1 MCNSAAKPDPTR
13 PTRTFAMS
21 ALLSEW
27 ARILYGNPV
36 DWFAAEH
43 HARFTLPWTGRVGSE
58 HFASCRGG
66 VIQLHAHPA
75 RVLRT
80 LADLPPP
87 GGGGRVLPRRV
98 RTDHPD
104 SVLPVPETRLCGGGI
119 SGGGGETRENI

>member
-1 MCNSAAKPDPTR
+1 ARCAWRSLSA
-13 PTRTFAMS
+13 
-21 ALLSEW
+21 E
-27 ARILYGNPV
+27 ARHIILNPG

-66 VIQLHAHPA
+66 VIQLHPHPA

-87 GGGGRVLPRRV
+87 GGGGRMLPRPGRIHNRIPYHAPRRSSSPPRR
-98 RTDHPD
+98 RTA
-104 SVLPVPETRLCGGGI
+104 V
-119 SGGGGETRENI
+119 